1 MLCKHLIPTVCL
13 VLYYVQLNNG
23 WMHLDHNIIIQN
35 SMLLKG
41 GASRKQP
48 KFIFSKF
55 NWWQDETMNLLLAIC
70 RKVNFEHIW
79 LREKQSVIVTY
90 RQNLFSPAILT
101 SLTIKTS
108 EDWHQDMVNHWVFL
122 TDDHSRTRTRQPATY
137 IFHANNKFTT
147 SAKQNHQ
154 DTRLFTSYWVQIKS
168 SPTDHLMQ
176 LPFSTIAY
184 RS

>member
-1 MLCKHLIPTVCL
+1 MNAFRSQ
-13 VLYYVQLNNG
+13 YYY
-23 WMHLDHNIIIQN
+23 
-35 SMLLKG
+35 
-41 GASRKQP
+41 P
-48 KFIFSKF
+48 KFDAAKRRCKQETTEVYFSKI

-168 SPTDHLMQ
+168 LPTEHLMQ
-176 LPFSTIAY
+176 RFDLDSVACE
-184 RS
+184 